1 MKLYLFILSTFLFL
15 PVLKI
20 TAQLNTPVEKES
32 KVSIGLVQSANVS
45 YRFSRSIAE
54 FNWMK
59 NGLDSIEKPLVCYST
74 ALLFKFN
81 IKNRLQLNTGVSYS
95 KIGYQYK
102 EGSLIGFKNYQE
114 TFNII
119 EVPIQVSYKLT
130 PNKSYAYM
138 SLGVSPGY
146 IFSSRAAYLLE
157 NENDWKSMELSSDY
171 SKFQLNASL
180 SFGGSF
186 KLDNSWDLKTELFY
200 NQYVLSLSEGP
211 IEKRLFSAG
220 LSVGLFKR
228 F

>member
-1 MKLYLFILSTFLFL
+1 MKSYLFVLSTILFF

-20 TAQLNTPVEKES
+20 NAQVITPVKKES
-32 KVSIGLVQSANVS
+32 KVSIGLVQSANLS
-45 YRFSRSIAE
+45 YRFTRSTAD
-54 FNWMK
+54 FNWMED
-59 NGLDSIEKPLVCYST
+59 GLDSIEKPLLCFST
-74 ALLFKFN
+74 ALMFKFN

-95 KIGYQYK
+95 KIGYQYE

-130 PNKSYAYM
+130 TNKSYAYM

-157 NENDWKSMELSSDY
+157 DEKDWKSMALSSDY
-171 SKFQLNASL
+171 SKFQVNASI

-200 NQYVLSLSEGP
+200 NQHVLSLSDGP
-211 IEKRLFSAG
+211 LEKRLFSAG